1 MFDGVSIP
9 DGVGEV
15 IATGLGVSDEESSA
29 LVLLQQ
35 QLLLGLYP
43 LDLPKIP
50 PATRDI
56 FEDSECDG
64 SIIKN
69 QEEGP
74 NIRVTQ
80 FMF

>member
-1 MFDGVSIP
+1 MWSPDPIVFDGVAVP
-9 DGVGEV
+9 DGERVV
-15 IATGLGVSDEESSA
+15 VPAGLGVADEEGPV

-56 FEDSECDG
+56 FQNSECNG
-64 SIIKN
+64 SIIRN
-69 QEEGP
+69 Q
-74 NIRVTQ
+74 V
-80 FMF
+80 

>member
-56 FEDSECDG
+56 FQNSECNG
-64 SIIKN
+64 SIIRN
-69 QEEGP
+69 Q
-74 NIRVTQ
+74 V
-80 FMF
+80 